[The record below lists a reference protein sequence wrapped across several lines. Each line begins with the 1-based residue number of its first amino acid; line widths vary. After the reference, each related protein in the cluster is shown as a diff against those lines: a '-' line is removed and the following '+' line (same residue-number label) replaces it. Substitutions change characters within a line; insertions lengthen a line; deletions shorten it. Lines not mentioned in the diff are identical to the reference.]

1 MKEGGNRLH
10 RRTHPLFLLGL
21 GFSLWLIAL
30 GLLLSSPEEAWDGL
44 WRIMTEQDL
53 LITDYFALVGIGP
66 SLVNAG
72 LVTLVSLLI
81 VQLSGD
87 VYNGFT
93 LVELSL
99 MAGFALFGKN
109 LFNITP
115 LLLGTWC
122 YARYQRE
129 PFSKYAGVG
138 LLSTALAP
146 LISYLAFGSVHASL
160 PLALGAG
167 LALGFLLPPLAAY
180 TYKIQNGMNLYNMGF
195 ACGLLAMMIVPVL
208 TAFGDRPEQN
218 LLWYD
223 AHQTE
228 LILAMDGFCL
238 LLICLGLMATGKR
251 RREVWADYGRLL
263 GTTGRVPSDYL
274 RMFGP
279 GAVLVNA
286 GINGL
291 FGMAYLFL
299 IGGQF
304 NGPTIGG
311 LLAIMGFSAFG
322 KHAGNIIPV
331 VLGVALGAYGMHA
344 TPDTPSLQLAALF
357 GTTLAPVSGH
367 FGWFWGTLAGF
378 IHSCLVLQTSGPVEG
393 MNLYNNGFSG
403 GLIAIFLYPVATALS
418 RRRWA
423 RLGNRNYFDI
433 FRATGPLDPEL
444 ARDGVKTPCAGD
456 ASDRSFPPQDA
467 PGYPPAQGRPP
478 QQDPDGPPG

>member
-1 MKEGGNRLH
+1 MQ
-10 RRTHPLFLLGL
+10 RRAHPLFLVGLAFSLGFIGL
-21 GFSLWLIAL
+21 GF
-30 GLLLSSPEEAWDGL
+30 LLASPGEVIRGL
-44 WRIMTEQDL
+44 WRIATEQDL
-53 LITDYFALVGIGP
+53 LITDYFALAGVGP
-66 SLVNAG
+66 ALVNAG
-72 LVTLVSLLI
+72 LVTLVSVLLI
-81 VQLSGD
+81 QFSGD
-87 VYNGFT
+87 TYNGFT

-115 LLLGTWC
+115 ILLGTLL

-129 PFSKYAGVG
+129 PFSKYVGVG
-138 LLSTALAP
+138 LLSTALSP
-146 LISYLAFGSVHASL
+146 LVSFLAFGSIHASL
-160 PLALGAG
+160 PLSLGAG

-208 TAFGDRPEQN
+208 TAFGDRPAQA
-218 LLWYD
+218 LHWYGE
-223 AHQTE
+223 HQTAI
-228 LILAMDGFCL
+228 ILVMDLFCL
-238 LLICLGLMATGKR
+238 ALICLGLMTTGKR
-251 RREVWADYGRLL
+251 RKEVWADYCRLL
-263 GTTGRVPSDYL
+263 ETTGRAPSDYL

-299 IGGQF
+299 IDGQF

-322 KHAGNIIPV
+322 KHAGNIITV
-331 VLGVALGAYGMHA
+331 ILGVALGAYGMHSL
-344 TPDTPSLQLAALF
+344 PNTPSLQLAALF
-357 GTTLAPVSGH
+357 GTTLAPISGH
-367 FGWFWGTLAGF
+367 FGWFWGVLAGF

-403 GLIAIFLYPVATALS
+403 GLIAIFLYPVATAVC
-418 RRRWA
+418 RRHHWA

-433 FRATGPLDPEL
+433 FRESGPLDPEKT
-444 ARDGVKTPCAGD
+444 RDGIKTPCAGET
-456 ASDRSFPPQDA
+456 PPEG
-467 PGYPPAQGRPP
+467 GYPPAQGR
-478 QQDPDGPPG
+478 